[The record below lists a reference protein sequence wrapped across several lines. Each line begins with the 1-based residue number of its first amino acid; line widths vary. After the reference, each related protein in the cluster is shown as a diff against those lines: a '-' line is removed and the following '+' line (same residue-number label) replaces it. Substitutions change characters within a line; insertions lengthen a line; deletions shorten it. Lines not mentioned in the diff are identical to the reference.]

1 MVAGLAMG
9 LVVATMVAGLARGL
23 VVNTAGT
30 SLLGY
35 MMAATLRSR
44 RFCGDLQGMLSLGH
58 SVIVKNKN
66 NFLRSLLYHSL
77 LCNNSDLA
85 IFYKVNKLLTCCNA
99 M

>member
-1 MVAGLAMG
+1 MVAGLAM
-9 LVVATMVAGLARGL
+9 GL

-35 MMAATLRSR
+35 MVAATLRSR

-58 SVIVKNKN
+58 SVIVKHKN
-66 NFLRSLLYHSL
+66 NLLCSLLYHIL
-77 LCNNSDLA
+77 LCNSDLA
-85 IFYKVNKLLTCCNA
+85 IFSKVNQVLTNCNA